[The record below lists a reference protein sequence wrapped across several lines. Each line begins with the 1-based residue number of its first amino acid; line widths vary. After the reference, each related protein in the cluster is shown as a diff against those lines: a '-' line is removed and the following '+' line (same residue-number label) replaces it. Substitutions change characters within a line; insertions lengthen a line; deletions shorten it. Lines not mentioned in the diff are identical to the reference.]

1 MASQTVLTRD
11 PPPPLDPSRPTGA
24 VSAATPCPPPRP
36 QHDRRPQWSG
46 DVRTLLMTSMTVQ
59 GLHVPALRMRTA
71 LFLWSPGGLSAAR
84 AASVAPC

>member
-11 PPPPLDPSRPTGA
+11 PPPSLDPSRPL
-24 VSAATPCPPPRP
+24 VQYQQPPWP